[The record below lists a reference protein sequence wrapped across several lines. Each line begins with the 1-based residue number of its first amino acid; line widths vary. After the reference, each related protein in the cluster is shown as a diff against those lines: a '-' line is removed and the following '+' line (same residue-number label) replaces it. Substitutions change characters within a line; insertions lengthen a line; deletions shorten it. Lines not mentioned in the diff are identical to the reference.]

1 METSGNPLITSGVAL
16 ALLLLSRPR
25 KRRRS
30 GSSRAPRAIFGGL
43 RETRTRNLV
52 TRRTA
57 ELRHPRR
64 VVADNANEGDSNGK
78 DRDQRQR
85 HA

>member
-1 METSGNPLITSGVAL
+1 METSGNPLITSDVAL

-25 KRRRS
+25 K
-30 GSSRAPRAIFGGL
+30 APQKRLEPGPEGDFRGL

-57 ELRHPRR
+57 EPRHPRR
-64 VVADNANEGDSNGK
+64 GS
-78 DRDQRQR
+78 
-85 HA
+85 